1 MRSFTLFAMR
11 QALYCISCLEKTR
24 LRLLL
29 LFVLMIVFLTNGY
42 AQSTIVVKGIV
53 NAQNGDPI
61 AGASVVVKSTGKGT
75 TTSESGS
82 FQIEA
87 PANGTLIITHTGFAG
102 QEIKLSSTDQSGLAI
117 RMIEAKNS
125 LDEVVVVGY
134 GTRKKSDVTGAITSI
149 NEQAIKDVPASNIA
163 SALQGQGAGI
173 DIQRSGANSKPG
185 ATPNILIRGSRSL
198 GASNSPLI
206 VVDGIPFNGN
216 INDLNQDDVASV
228 EILKDAS
235 STAIYGSRGA
245 NGVILI
251 TSKKGKSGKPI
262 LTYNAYAGQTRL
274 IREFPVMDAQE
285 FTLLKK
291 WANIN
296 GNPGKYTGLDDPAFL
311 TNGVFDP
318 AEVEGLKTG
327 RNTDWQSYI
336 YKTGIMTDH
345 QIGITGGNDV
355 TQYAVSGGFFNQ
367 TGIYEG
373 QKFQRFTVKA
383 SIDQQLGKRFKVGLN
398 SLNTYSIRG
407 GESFNPMAQAL
418 RASPLVS
425 PFDSTGQVVNDYVP
439 GSASQVWNPLGDLLP
454 GAIAE
459 DRKRYGTFTTLYVD
473 VNLFKG
479 LKYRFNSGVEIR
491 NDLYNSYFSGKTSYR
506 VNQGGAAASN
516 RSNFNTNYTL
526 ENLLTYDQTF
536 AKKHKVNFTGL
547 YSIQESKTTGNQFDY
562 NISSDYL
569 AYYNPVYSSN
579 LRGTGTYSKWDII
592 SYMGRI
598 NYSFDDRYLVTL
610 TMRADGSSR
619 LAPGNKWHT
628 FSSAAAAWNITKES
642 FFSNLTDKI
651 NNLKLRASYGTVGN
665 TSISPYQTLGALSP
679 LVYNFGSTTTTGAY
693 FSNASNDSLTWEN
706 TSTANIGLDFGILRN
721 RISGSI
727 EYYKQSTNSLLLPQ
741 TLPSSSGIP
750 NAIVKNI
757 GKTEN
762 KGLEIHISTVNIQ
775 GKTRNSF
782 SWTSD
787 LNFFINRGKITQ
799 LANGATRDVA
809 NGWFVGQPIEVY
821 YDFQRMGI
829 WQNTPE
835 DSAEA
840 KRLGLTVTG
849 SGSVI
854 GTIRV
859 ADLSGPAG
867 KPDGKI
873 DATYDRIIVGTS
885 EPKWEGGTT
894 QRFSYKGF
902 DLTVVA
908 FARWGYTLN
917 SSLYGGNF
925 VNTYQGIYNNLKTDF
940 WTPTNHQNEN
950 PKPNSGSTNPL
961 NRSVLSY
968 FDGSFIK
975 IRTLSLGYNL
985 PDGFVKKIGGRSLR
999 VYAIATDPF
1008 ILFSP
1013 YRKIGGIDPEGA
1025 GTVGIDTPPV
1035 WSMTFGL
1042 NLSF

>member
-1 MRSFTLFAMR
+1 MKRILPPLIRALLYSKSFLKTSVLFLSMF
-11 QALYCISCLEKTR
+11 CCM
-24 LRLLL
+24 
-29 LFVLMIVFLTNGY
+29 VMITNAIH
-42 AQSTIVVKGIV
+42 AQNVTVKGSITSQTGEPLSGV
-53 NAQNGDPI
+53 SVKVKNSAQGTATDANGF
-61 AGASVVVKSTGKGT
+61 
-75 TTSESGS
+75 
-82 FQIEA
+82 FQIDV
-87 PANGTLIITHTGFAG
+87 PQNSTLVFSYVGYISKEVKASSS
-102 QEIKLSSTDQSGLAI
+102 QSNLSLQLLTD
-117 RMIEAKNS
+117 KNELS
-125 LDEVVVVGY
+125 QVIVVGY

-149 NEQAIKDVPASNIA
+149 SEQSIKDVPASNLA
-163 SALQGQGAGI
+163 SAIQGQGAGV

-198 GASNSPLI
+198 TASNSPLI

-216 INDLNQDDVASV
+216 INDLNQDDVSSV

-251 TSKKGKSGKPI
+251 TTKRGRSAKPVFTYSG
-262 LTYNAYAGQTRL
+262 YAGQTRL
-274 IREFPVMDAQE
+274 IREFPVMNADE

-296 GNPGKYTGLDDPAFL
+296 GNPGKYTGLDDPLFL
-311 TNGVFDP
+311 TNGVFAP
-318 AEVEGLKTG
+318 EEVEGLKIE

-345 QIGITGGNDV
+345 QLGISGGTDI
-355 TQYAVSGGFFNQ
+355 TQYAISGGYFNQ
-367 TGIYEG
+367 TGIYKG
-373 QKFQRFTVKA
+373 QQFERFTVKM
-383 SIDQQLGKRFKVGLN
+383 SLDQQLGKRFKIGLS
-398 SLNTYSIRG
+398 SLNTYSKRS
-407 GESFNPMAQAL
+407 GESANPMAQAL

-425 PFDSTGQVVNDYVP
+425 PFDSTGAVLNDFVP
-439 GSASQVWNPLGDLLP
+439 GSASQVWNPLADLIP
-454 GAIAE
+454 GAVAE
-459 DRKRYGTFTTLYVD
+459 ERKRLGTFTTLFVE
-473 VNLFKG
+473 VNLYKG
-479 LKYRFNSGVEIR
+479 LKYKFNSGVEVR
-491 NDLYNSYFSGKTSYR
+491 NDSYNNYYSGKTSFR

-516 RSNFNTNYTL
+516 RNNNNTNYTI
-526 ENLLTYDQTF
+526 ENLLTYDKTF
-536 AKKHKVNFTGL
+536 LQKHKLNFTGL
-547 YSIQESKTTGNQFDY
+547 YSIQESKTISNQFDY
-562 NISSDYL
+562 NINSDYL
-569 AYYNPVYSSN
+569 AFYNAVYGSN
-579 LRGTGTYSKWDII
+579 IKPQGSYSKWDII

-598 NYSFDDRYLVTL
+598 NYSFDDRYLLTL
-610 TMRADGSSR
+610 TMRSDGSSR

-628 FSSAAAAWNITKES
+628 FPSAAAAWNIARES
-642 FFSNLTDKI
+642 FFSNVQKI

-665 TSISPYQTLGALSP
+665 TAISPYQTLGALSP
-679 LVYNFGSTTTTGAY
+679 IVYNFGSSYTTGAY

-706 TSTANIGLDFGILRN
+706 TSTANIGLDFGLFSN

-727 EYYKQSTNSLLLPQ
+727 EVYKQFTSSLLLSQ
-741 TLPSSSGIP
+741 TLPITSGIP
-750 NAIVKNI
+750 NAIVRNV

-775 GKTRNSF
+775 GRTKNDFT
-782 SWTSD
+782 WTSD
-787 LNFFINRGKITQ
+787 LNFFLNRGKITQ

-809 NGWFVGQPIEVY
+809 NGWFVGQPIDVY
-821 YDFQRMGI
+821 YDFKRNGI

-835 DSAEA
+835 DTAEA

-859 ADLSGPAG
+859 ADVSGPDG

-873 DATYDRIIVGTS
+873 DQTYDRIIVGTA
-885 EPKWEGGTT
+885 EPKWEGGAT

-925 VNTYQGIYNNLKTDF
+925 VNTYQGIYNNLKTDY
-940 WTPTNHQNEN
+940 WTPFNHQNKN
-950 PKPNSGSTNPL
+950 PKPNSNNTNPI

-975 IRTLSLGYNL
+975 IRSMSLGYNL
-985 PDGFVKKIGGRSLR
+985 PSSIIQKVGGRSLR

-1035 WSMTFGL
+1035 WSLTFGL

>member
-1 MRSFTLFAMR
+1 MKKTIAFTVRKNGDSIFFLKRGISFTLLFCLLSLLPCAV
-11 QALYCISCLEKTR
+11 QAQGGDVTIKGFITSQTGEPLSGVS
-24 LRLLL
+24 
-29 LFVLMIVFLTNGY
+29 VL
-42 AQSTIVVKGIV
+42 VKG
-53 NAQNGDPI
+53 
-61 AGASVVVKSTGKGT
+61 SSKGT
-75 TTSESGS
+75 TTKSDGS
-82 FQIEA
+82 FEIGA
-87 PANGTLIITHTGFAG
+87 PQNSTLVFSYIGYIGK
-102 QEIKLSSTDQSGLAI
+102 EIKVNSNQPNLSLQLLTD
-117 RMIEAKNS
+117 KNELS
-125 LDEVVVVGY
+125 QVIVVGY
-134 GTRKKSDVTGAITSI
+134 GTRRKSDVTGAITSI
-149 NEQAIKDVPASNIA
+149 SEQSIKDVPASNLA
-163 SALQGQGAGI
+163 SAIQGQGAGI

-185 ATPNILIRGSRSL
+185 ATPNILIRGTRSL
-198 GASNSPLI
+198 TASNSPLI

-216 INDLNQDDVASV
+216 INDLNQDDVSSV

-251 TSKKGKSGKPI
+251 TTKRGRTAKPVFTYSG
-262 LTYNAYAGQTRL
+262 YVGQTRL
-274 IREFPVMDAQE
+274 IREFPVMNAEE

-296 GNPGKYTGLDDPAFL
+296 GNPGKYTGLDDPQFL
-311 TNGVFDP
+311 TNGVFAP
-318 AEVEGLKTG
+318 EEVEGLKIG

-345 QIGITGGNDV
+345 QLGISGGTDI
-355 TQYAVSGGFFNQ
+355 TQYAISGGYFNQ

-373 QKFQRFTVKA
+373 QQFERYTVKA

-398 SLNTYSIRG
+398 SLNTYSIRS
-407 GESFNPMAQAL
+407 GESANPMAQAL

-425 PFDSTGQVVNDYVP
+425 PFNSTGAILNDFVP
-439 GSASQVWNPLGDLLP
+439 GSASQVWNPLADLIP
-454 GAIAE
+454 GAVAE
-459 DRKRYGTFTTLYVD
+459 ERKRLGTFTTLFVEVSLY
-473 VNLFKG
+473 KG
-479 LKYRFNSGVEIR
+479 LKYKFNSGVEIR
-491 NDLYNSYFSGKTSYR
+491 NDSYNNYYSGKTSFR

-516 RSNFNTNYTL
+516 RNSNNTNYTI
-526 ENLLTYDQTF
+526 ENLLTYDKTF
-536 AKKHKVNFTGL
+536 LQKHKLNFTGL
-547 YSIQESKTTGNQFDY
+547 YSIQESKTISNQFDY
-562 NISSDYL
+562 NINSDYL
-569 AYYNPVYSSN
+569 AFYNPVYGSN
-579 LRGTGTYSKWDII
+579 LKPQGSYSKWDII

-598 NYSFDDRYLVTL
+598 NYSFDDRYLLTL
-610 TMRADGSSR
+610 TMRSDGSSR

-628 FSSAAAAWNITKES
+628 FPSAAAAWNISRES
-642 FFSNLTDKI
+642 FFKGIQKI

-665 TSISPYQTLGALSP
+665 TAISPYQTLGALSP
-679 LVYNFGSTTTTGAY
+679 IVYNFGSSYTTGAY

-706 TSTANIGLDFGILRN
+706 TSTANIGLDFGIFNN

-727 EYYKQSTNSLLLPQ
+727 EIYKQFTSSLLLSQ
-741 TLPSSSGIP
+741 TLPITSGIP
-750 NAIVKNI
+750 NAIVTNV

-762 KGLEIHISTVNIQ
+762 KGLEIHISSVNIQ
-775 GKTRNSF
+775 GRAKNDFT
-782 SWTSD
+782 WTSD

-799 LANGATRDVA
+799 LANGATKDVA
-809 NGWFVGQPIEVY
+809 NSWFVGQPIDVY
-821 YDFQRMGI
+821 YDWKRMGI
-829 WQNTPE
+829 WQNTVA

-840 KRLGLTVTG
+840 RRLGLTVTG

-859 ADLSGPAG
+859 ADVSGPDG

-873 DATYDRIIVGTS
+873 DQTYDRIIVGTA
-885 EPKWEGGTT
+885 EPDWEGGTT

-902 DLTVVA
+902 DFTVVA

-925 VNTYQGIYNNLKTDF
+925 VNTYQGIYNNLKVDY
-940 WTPTNHQNEN
+940 WTPLNGQPDF
-950 PKPNSGSTNPL
+950 PKPNSNNTNPV

-975 IRTLSLGYNL
+975 IRSMSLGYNFSQGL
-985 PDGFVKKIGGRSLR
+985 VQKIGGRSLR

-1013 YRKIGGIDPEGA
+1013 YRRIGGIDPEGA

-1035 WSMTFGL
+1035 WSLTFGL